1 VFDGGSE
8 PALARGATELAWRHP
23 LEVFAGLGDYDSVTL
38 LFSGGAA
45 GSRSR
50 WSYLCLDP
58 IRRLRAENGQTFR
71 DGTPIPGDVFSAVQ
85 ICLAQGVSGS
95 GPAPFS
101 GGAAGFFGYEMAGA
115 LERVP
120 RAPGI
125 FPGVPDANI
134 GIYDLLF
141 AWDHSAQRAWLIAGP
156 QVTPARFQAALTR
169 WRQPAPNPPPVPGLH
184 WRHTVPRDTHLHHVK
199 TTLDYI
205 RAGDI
210 YQANI
215 TAPFTARR
223 PAGSS
228 AAAYFLRLAQANPA
242 PFSAYVDCGQ
252 DCAVASVSPERF
264 IALTAAGAI
273 ETRPIKGTAPRGA
286 TPAAD
291 AQAAQTLLHSEKDRA
306 ENLMIVDL
314 MRNDLSRVASLGSVR
329 VPSLAALETFPS
341 VHHLVSAITAQLRPG
356 QTAIDLLRAAFPGGS
371 VTGAPKIRAMHII
384 AALEAAARG
393 PYCGIAAWLGFDGA
407 MDSSI
412 LIRTVTVAAD
422 RVIAQ
427 AGGGIVADSDPGAEW
442 EELMIKVM
450 PILKA
455 LGR

>member
-1 VFDGGSE
+1 
-8 PALARGATELAWRHP
+8 
-23 LEVFAGLGDYDSVTL
+23 
-38 LFSGGAA
+38 
-45 GSRSR
+45 
-50 WSYLCLDP
+50 
-58 IRRLRAENGQTFR
+58 
-71 DGTPIPGDVFSAVQ
+71 
-85 ICLAQGVSGS
+85 
-95 GPAPFS
+95 
-101 GGAAGFFGYEMAGA
+101 
-115 LERVP
+115 
-120 RAPGI
+120 
-125 FPGVPDANI
+125 
-134 GIYDLLF
+134 
-141 AWDHSAQRAWLIAGP
+141 
-156 QVTPARFQAALTR
+156 
-169 WRQPAPNPPPVPGLH
+169 
-184 WRHTVPRDTHLHHVK
+184 
-199 TTLDYI
+199 
-205 RAGDI
+205 
-210 YQANI
+210 
-215 TAPFTARR
+215 
-223 PAGSS
+223 
-228 AAAYFLRLAQANPA
+228 
-242 PFSAYVDCGQ
+242 
-252 DCAVASVSPERF
+252 
-264 IALTAAGAI
+264 
-273 ETRPIKGTAPRGA
+273 
-286 TPAAD
+286 
-291 AQAAQTLLHSEKDRA
+291 
-306 ENLMIVDL
+306 MIVDL